1 MKVPRPRCT
10 RSVAVLVRF
19 MASANAVARLKLD
32 GYELKFDDDD
42 NEQDK
47 DDSSDGKEDGSAS

>member
-1 MKVPRPRCT
+1 
-10 RSVAVLVRF
+10 
-19 MASANAVARLKLD
+19 MASAKAGASSTIAVARLKLD